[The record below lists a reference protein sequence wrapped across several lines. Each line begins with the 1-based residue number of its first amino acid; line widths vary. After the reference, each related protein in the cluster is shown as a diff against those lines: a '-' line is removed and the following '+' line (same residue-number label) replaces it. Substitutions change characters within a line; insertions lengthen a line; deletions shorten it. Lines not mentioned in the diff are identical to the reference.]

1 MKTPMSERRPTM
13 RDVAA
18 LAGVGI
24 KTVSRV
30 VNNEPYVTPPMVDRV
45 QQAIKSLHYEPS
57 LAAGSLRRSGH
68 RTQAL
73 GLLVGDVANPFSGS
87 VHRAVED
94 AAGQRNFAVFTSSL
108 DDDAERERMI
118 VSEFLRRRVDGLI
131 MTTAAPSQS
140 YLHHEKERG
149 TPLVFIDRP
158 PNGID
163 ADTIIS
169 DNVGGAVLATE
180 HLIMA
185 GHRRIAFLGD
195 RQEIFTARERQR
207 GFLQA
212 MRQAGLTV
220 QGWQVINGLSDAT
233 HAYRAVR
240 MLLDKDESP
249 TAILSGQNIIT
260 YGVLRALRDCGV
272 QATTALIGFDDFPMA
287 ELLDPGI
294 TVIAQNPRGIGRIA
308 VERVFAGLDGIWTRA
323 ITTVVPTTL
332 IARGSGELRPQD

>member
-1 MKTPMSERRPTM
+1 
-13 RDVAA
+13 
-18 LAGVGI
+18 
-24 KTVSRV
+24 
-30 VNNEPYVTPPMVDRV
+30 MVDRV